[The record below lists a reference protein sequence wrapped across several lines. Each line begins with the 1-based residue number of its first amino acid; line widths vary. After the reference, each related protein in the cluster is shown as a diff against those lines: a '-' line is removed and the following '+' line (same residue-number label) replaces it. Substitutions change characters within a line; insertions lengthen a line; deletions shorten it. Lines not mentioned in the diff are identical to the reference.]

1 MTAIDTDVASAQAM
15 FDVNVF
21 GPMRMVHWFHDLLV
35 ESSGT
40 IVNIGSVGGI
50 VPYVFG
56 SSYNA
61 SKAALQHWSNTLRVE
76 LAPLGVKVMTIITGE
91 IGTNILKRDMDRELP
106 PGLRRISHP

>member
-56 SSYNA
+56 CRSCFVSVPRQKLLTNLFHHSIVQRFQGRPATLVEYPKGRTGSAWVSSY
-61 SKAALQHWSNTLRVE
+61 KRWS
-76 LAPLGVKVMTIITGE
+76 
-91 IGTNILKRDMDRELP
+91 
-106 PGLRRISHP
+106 H